1 MVGRELRRSPVH
13 NSRIATLSAALA
25 VVGVSLFAGG
35 PIAIHAGVAAPL
47 SGFYAFALGGIV
59 FGLSAFVFG
68 VLGLYLTRPAAGRGG
83 RGLAALGSGLGL
95 LMVGAVFASA
105 SSGGG
110 LPPINDITTDTDDPP
125 LFANAPELE
134 PNRGRDMSYPGE
146 GFARQQRAGYPDLE
160 PIRVEL
166 TTGEAYEAT
175 LDAMTG
181 FGWEITRS
189 DRYTGAIEATD
200 TTAIFRF
207 VDDVVVRIRLVDD
220 VTVIDVRSKSRD
232 GRGDLGANAARIRA
246 LRDAIRP

>member
-1 MVGRELRRSPVH
+1 
-13 NSRIATLSAALA
+13 
-25 VVGVSLFAGG
+25 
-35 PIAIHAGVAAPL
+35 
-47 SGFYAFALGGIV
+47 
-59 FGLSAFVFG
+59 
-68 VLGLYLTRPAAGRGG
+68 
-83 RGLAALGSGLGL
+83 
-95 LMVGAVFASA
+95 
-105 SSGGG
+105 
-110 LPPINDITTDTDDPP
+110 
-125 LFANAPELE
+125 
-134 PNRGRDMSYPGE
+134 MSYPGE
-146 GFARQQRAGYPDLE
+146 GFARQQRAAYPDLE
-160 PIRVEL
+160 PSRVVL

-207 VDDVVVRIRLVDD
+207 VDDVVVRIRSVDD